1 MNAAAFRVLAENCAP
16 GVSPSVMEK
25 LVAAESGF
33 EPYAIG
39 VNGQGQRSYTSQSA
53 EEAAQLARR
62 LISEGGSIDMGLGQ
76 INSANLEWL
85 GLTPDTVFDACRNL
99 GAAQTVL
106 REGYVRARERGAE
119 KGTALRQALSSYNT
133 GSPTRG
139 FANGYVDRVLAGGQ
153 GTAPVAAA
161 ARPAAPRGQADPP
174 EGWDV
179 FATSNGSGAHVFQ

>member
-1 MNAAAFRVLAENCAP
+1 MAENCAP

-39 VNGQGQRSYTSQSA
+39 VNGQGQRSYTAGSV
-53 EEAAQLARR
+53 EEAAQLAQR
-62 LISEGGSIDMGLGQ
+62 LISEGASIDMGLGQ

-106 REGYVRARERGAE
+106 REGYVRARERGVE
-119 KGTALRQALSSYNT
+119 KGTALQQALSSYNT
-133 GSPTRG
+133 GSLTRG
-139 FANGYVDRVLAGGQ
+139 FANGYVDRVLGGGH
-153 GTAPVAAA
+153 GTIPVAAA